1 MAARRA
7 EVGIDVND
15 SIVAAASESSTGS
28 ADGNGVGCVDHRV
41 SPGGN
46 RGDTWQ
52 AQSGHGCGS
61 ETATPQEV
69 DMGACDGAVVTREH
83 AGAVCRISAEAEV
96 AIEPNGALDAVEDE
110 LGVLVKVRGT
120 WASAIDPADSS
131 IGSFELA
138 PVAMRS
144 GQRA

>member
-1 MAARRA
+1 
-7 EVGIDVND
+7 
-15 SIVAAASESSTGS
+15 
-28 ADGNGVGCVDHRV
+28 
-41 SPGGN
+41 
-46 RGDTWQ
+46 
-52 AQSGHGCGS
+52 
-61 ETATPQEV
+61 
-69 DMGACDGAVVTREH
+69 MGACDGAVVTREH